1 MGYRGQLGVS
11 ALVLS
16 LIAALGYGVSDFV
29 GGLAARRV
37 AVLKV
42 VVASYPVGMIGMAL
56 IAPFV
61 GGTLTTAG
69 LVYGMLS
76 GLVGGCAILW
86 YYAAL
91 AAGPMSVVSPLTAV
105 LVAGIPLGVG
115 LATGDR
121 LSPVA
126 LVGAGV
132 AVVAVL
138 LVSRQKDAGDV
149 STGASGDTGDTGD
162 TRDTARFTP
171 KVAWLTIGSGAAF
184 AVFFVLLDHVGANT
198 GMWPLLI
205 SRTTATVLVLV
216 AAAFTRQLRPPTGVP
231 LKLALIAGLLDVVA
245 NVAFLY
251 ALRAGLLSIVS
262 VLTSLYPAS
271 TVLLARLVLGERTGW
286 TQRVGLVLAAAA
298 IVMISGASVSG

>member
-1 MGYRGQLGVS
+1 MS

-37 AVLKV
+37 AVLRV
-42 VVASYPVGMIGMAL
+42 VVASYPVGMIGMAFV
-56 IAPFV
+56 APFA
-61 GGTLTTAG
+61 GGALTTSG
-69 LVYGMLS
+69 FIYGMLS

-91 AAGPMSVVSPLTAV
+91 AEGPMSVVSPLTAV
-105 LVAGIPLGVG
+105 LVAGIPLCVG
-115 LATGDR
+115 IAFGDR

-126 LVGAGV
+126 LIGAGLAV
-132 AVVAVL
+132 LAVV
-138 LVSRQKDAGDV
+138 LVSRQKTDPD
-149 STGASGDTGDTGD
+149 SE
-162 TRDTARFTP
+162 TARFTP
-171 KVAWLTIGSGAAF
+171 KVAWLTAGSGAAF
-184 AVFFVLLDHVGANT
+184 AVFFILLDKVGSNT

-216 AAAFTRQLRPPTGVP
+216 AAGFTKQLRPPTGVP
-231 LKLALIAGLLDVVA
+231 LRLALTAGLLDVVA
-245 NVAFLY
+245 NAAFLY

-271 TVLLARLVLGERTGW
+271 TVLLARLLLGERTGW
-286 TQRVGLVLAAAA
+286 TQRVGLVLAAVA

>member
-1 MGYRGQLGVS
+1 VS

-42 VVASYPVGMIGMAL
+42 VVASYPVGMIGMA
-56 IAPFV
+56 IVAPFV
-61 GGTLTTAG
+61 GGTPTASSF
-69 LVYGMLS
+69 VYGVLS

-105 LVAGIPLGVG
+105 LVAGIPLAVG
-115 LATGDR
+115 ILTGDR

-126 LVGAGV
+126 LVGAGL
-132 AVVAVL
+132 AVVAVM
-138 LVSRQKDAGDV
+138 LVSRQKDATEGE
-149 STGASGDTGDTGD
+149 
-162 TRDTARFTP
+162 TARFTP
-171 KVAWLTIGSGAAF
+171 KVAWLTVGSGAAF
-184 AVFFVLLDHVGANT
+184 GVFFILLDKVGSTT

-216 AAAFTRQLRPPTGVP
+216 VATVTRQLRPPTGVA
-231 LKLALIAGLLDVVA
+231 LRLALTAGLLDVIA
-245 NVAFLY
+245 NAAFLY

-286 TQRVGLVLAAAA
+286 TQRVGLVLAAVA
-298 IVMISGASVSG
+298 IAMISGASVSG